1 MIKSMTGFGTATVEK
16 EGFSV
21 TVEVKSLN
29 SKVLDA
35 SFRLPRNLSDKE
47 IELRNLLTQSLE
59 RGKVNLTVDVQRTG
73 EVKPRVSVNRDLVR
87 AYYRDLVA
95 TAAELG
101 ASSNECFRLALQ
113 MPEAYSFESNGEESR
128 QAAAEEWAHV
138 RTATEQALRECNH
151 FREQEGS
158 ALEIK
163 FYEYTDRIRTL
174 LARVDERDPHRIA
187 AVRERLRKHV
197 ADLVTEE
204 QFDRNRFEQELI
216 YYVEKYDI
224 SEEKVRLITHLD
236 YFREVLRAPD
246 ANGKKLNFI
255 AQEIGREIN
264 TIGSKANDAEIQRC
278 VIEMKEELEKIKE
291 QSLNIL

>member
-1 MIKSMTGFGTATVEK
+1 MIKSMTGFGTATVENA
-16 EGFSV
+16 GFSV

-29 SKVLDA
+29 AKVLDA

-59 RGKVNLTVDVQRTG
+59 RGKVNLSVDVQRTG
-73 EVKPRVSVNRDLVR
+73 EVKPRVSVNRALVS

-101 ASSNECFRLALQ
+101 TSPNDCFRLALQ
-113 MPEAYSFESNGEESR
+113 MPEAYSFESNGEEAR
-128 QAAAEEWAHV
+128 QAAAEEWEHT
-138 RTATEQALRECNH
+138 RTATEGALRECNH
-151 FREQEGS
+151 FREQEGN

-163 FYEYTDRIRTL
+163 FYEYADRIQTL
-174 LARVDERDPHRIA
+174 LGRVADRDPHRIA

-216 YYVEKYDI
+216 YYIEKYDI

-236 YFREVLRAPD
+236 YFREILRAPD